1 MSHWVGSTNR
11 LIDFE
16 VLEESALAM
25 AQSTIQNAIT
35 DAGISRIELAR
46 RMECHRSAV
55 SRILSGSHNL
65 TIKTMAKALA
75 ACGAEVRF
83 ERVPIEWNWIS
94 IPQPLEEEVVPAC
107 AGTTRLIAESL
118 I

>member
-1 MSHWVGSTNR
+1 MNHWIGSTNH

-25 AQSTIQNAIT
+25 AQSTIQNAII
-35 DAGISRIELAR
+35 DAGISRADLAR
-46 RMECHRSAV
+46 RMELNRSAV

-83 ERVPIEWNWIS
+83 ERVPIEWNWKS
-94 IPQPLEEEVVPAC
+94 IPQPPEEAVPAC
-107 AGTTRLIAESL
+107 AGTTIPIAESL

>member
-1 MSHWVGSTNR
+1 MSHWIGSTNCPV
-11 LIDFE
+11 DFE

-35 DAGISRIELAR
+35 NSGISRVEVAR
-46 RMECHRSAV
+46 RMECHRSYV
-55 SRILSGSHNL
+55 SRILNGSHNL

-75 ACGAEVRF
+75 ACGDEVRF
-83 ERVPIEWNWIS
+83 ERVPIEWNWVS
-94 IPQPLEEEVVPAC
+94 VPQEPEEVVPAC
-107 AGTTRLIAESL
+107 AGTTILIAESL